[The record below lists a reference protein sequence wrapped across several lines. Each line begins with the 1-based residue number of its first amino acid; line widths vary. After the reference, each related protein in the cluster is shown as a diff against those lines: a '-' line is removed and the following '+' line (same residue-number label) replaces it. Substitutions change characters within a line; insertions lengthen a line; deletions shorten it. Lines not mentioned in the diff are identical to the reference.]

1 MELRNQIGRL
11 LKKQRVRQT
20 VAGSVLAFVLACIG
34 LLTILPTLFSETP
47 RGTEKLSTPT
57 RKCVQ
62 MMDDPTLKWDTP
74 VCITNTVWMDI
85 KADDELLGRLEVG
98 LFGEVV
104 PLSAENFLQF
114 VKCPFG
120 PKRCL
125 RKDGFHRLV
134 KNFVIQGGHSATGHS
149 FINNSTFRE
158 ERSADH
164 HSFISHG
171 RKGLLAW
178 AEYPIGSQFYVTLC
192 CEGKGPQYLD
202 GNHVVFGT
210 LLGRASY
217 DTLDKMKD
225 LDVEKE
231 KPVKTVVVDDV
242 GILA

>member
-1 MELRNQIGRL
+1 MELRNQIERL
-11 LKKQRVRQT
+11 LRKKRVRQT
-20 VAGSVLAFVLACIG
+20 IVGSLLAFVLAFMVIS
-34 LLTILPTLFSETP
+34 TILHSVFSETP
-47 RGTEKLSTPT
+47 SKKKEVSSPT
-57 RKCVQ
+57 RNCVQ
-62 MMDDPTLKWDTP
+62 TLDDPTLKWGTP

-125 RKDGFHRLV
+125 KKDSFHRLV
-134 KNFVIQGGHSATGHS
+134 KNFVIQGGHTATAHS

-158 ERSADH
+158 QRSEDH

-178 AEYPIGSQFYVTLC
+178 AEYPIGSQFYITLC
-192 CEGKGPQYLD
+192 CEGKGPDYLD

-210 LLGRASY
+210 LLGSASY
-217 DTLDKMKD
+217 DTLNKMKD
-225 LDVEKE
+225 IEVEKE
-231 KPVKTVVVDDV
+231 TPVKNIVVDDV
-242 GILA
+242 GVLA